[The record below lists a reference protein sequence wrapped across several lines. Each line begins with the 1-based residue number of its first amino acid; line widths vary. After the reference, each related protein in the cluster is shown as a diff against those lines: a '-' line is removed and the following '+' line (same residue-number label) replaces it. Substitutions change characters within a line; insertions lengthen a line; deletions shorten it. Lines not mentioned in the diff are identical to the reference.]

1 MRGGAMLKRL
11 KGLFTVSDRSGRIQ
25 HQLEQLRSRLPVPV
39 FWLFGKTQSGKT
51 TLIKY
56 LTGADRAEIG
66 KGFQPC
72 TRFSSLYHFP
82 TPEAPLATFLD
93 TRGLDEPGYDPAEDL
108 ARFNNEAHVLVVTVK
123 VMDHAQENVLK
134 HLRTLKQAQPRR
146 PVVLVLTCLHEAYPQ
161 QQHPQPYPFE
171 SGDWPPPATTPPVSE
186 DLLRSAAEQRRR
198 FESLADRVAL
208 VDITPP
214 EEGFNDPEYGGHRLR
229 QELLEVLPAAVG
241 QTLRSLDEATHELQ
255 DLYARES
262 LPHILGYSTLAAS
275 AGAVP
280 IPVLDLVLLSGIQSR
295 MIYHLAKLYGQPMD
309 GKRFLEIAGG
319 MGLGALA
326 RQATRMTVVELLKLI
341 PFIGSV
347 MGAVAGAAVAWASTY
362 ALGKAFCYYYRRVHQ
377 GHVPQTE
384 DLKRYYKDQLSQAE
398 QLWKSTFGPKAKP
411 AAEGPAAGA

>member
-1 MRGGAMLKRL
+1 MLDSLKR
-11 KGLFTVSDRSGRIQ
+11 LFTVSDRSGRIQ
-25 HQLEQLRSRLPVPV
+25 QQLDHLRERLPVPM

-51 TLIKY
+51 SVIKY

-72 TRFSSLYHFP
+72 TQFSSLYHFP

-108 ARFNNEAHVLVVTVK
+108 ARFNNDAHVVVVTVK
-123 VMDHAQENVLK
+123 AMDHAQANILK
-134 HLRTLKQAQPRR
+134 HLRTLRNAQPRR

-171 SGDWPPPATTPPVSE
+171 NDGQSPPAATPAVSE
-186 DLLRSAAEQRRR
+186 DLMRSTAEQRRR
-198 FESLADRVAL
+198 FEGLADRVAL
-208 VDITPP
+208 VDLTPP
-214 EEGFNDPEYGGHRLR
+214 EEGFNDPEYGGLRLR

-255 DLYARES
+255 DLYAREA

-280 IPVLDLVLLSGIQSR
+280 LPVVDLVLLSGVQSR
-295 MIYHLAKLYGQPMD
+295 MIYHLARLYGQPMD
-309 GKRFLEIAGG
+309 GKRFLEIASG
-319 MGLGALA
+319 MGLGAAA
-326 RQATRMTVVELLKLI
+326 RQATRMTVVELLKMI
-341 PFIGSV
+341 PIVGSV
-347 MGAVAGAAVAWASTY
+347 VGAVAGAALAWASTY

-384 DLKRYYKDQLSQAE
+384 DLKRYYKEQLSQAE
-398 QLWKSTFGPKAKP
+398 QLWKTTFGPKAKP
-411 AAEGPAAGA
+411 AAEGPVAGS

>member
-1 MRGGAMLKRL
+1 MLDRL
-11 KGLFTVSDRSGRIQ
+11 RRLFTVSDRSGRIQ
-25 HQLEQLRSRLPVPV
+25 KQLDGLRDRLPVPV

-51 TLIKY
+51 SVVKF

-66 KGFQPC
+66 KGYQPC

-108 ARFNNEAHVLVVTVK
+108 ARFNTEAHVVVVTVK
-123 VMDHAQENVLK
+123 AMDHAQANVLQ
-134 HLRTLKQAQPRR
+134 HLRTLRQAQPRR

-171 SGDWPPPATTPPVSE
+171 TDGPPQLPPTPPVSE

-198 FESLADRVAL
+198 FEGLADRTAL
-208 VDITPP
+208 VDLTPP
-214 EEGFNDPEYGGHRLR
+214 EEGFNDPEYGGQRLR

-241 QTLRSLDEATHELQ
+241 QTLRTLDEATHELQ
-255 DLYARES
+255 DLYAREA
-262 LPHILGYSTLAAS
+262 LPHIIGYSTLAAS

-280 IPVLDLVLLSGIQSR
+280 LPVLDLVLLSGVQSR
-295 MIYHLAKLYGQPMD
+295 MIYHLAHLYGQPMD

-319 MGLGALA
+319 MGLGVAA

-341 PFIGSV
+341 PIVGSV
-347 MGAVAGAAVAWASTY
+347 VGAVAGAALAWASTF

-384 DLKRYYKDQLSQAE
+384 DLKRYYKEQLGQAE
-398 QLWKSTFGPKAKP
+398 QLWKTTFGPKAKP
-411 AAEGPAAGA
+411 AAEA